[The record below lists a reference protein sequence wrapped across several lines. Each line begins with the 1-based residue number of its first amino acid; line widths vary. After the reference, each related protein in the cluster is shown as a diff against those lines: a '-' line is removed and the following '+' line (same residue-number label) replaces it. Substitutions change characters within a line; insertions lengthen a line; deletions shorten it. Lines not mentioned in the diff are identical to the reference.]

1 MSLVRRVESTEM
13 LKGAG
18 SGLGGLE
25 GGRKYVESSVLW
37 GSSKRWRMLAS
48 LALWQRKVPSLG
60 SLGKQSNRQSYSLSH
75 TFRWHFGRK
84 KA

>member
-1 MSLVRRVESTEM
+1 MSLVRHVESTEV
-13 LKGAG
+13 LKGTG
-18 SGLGGLE
+18 SGLGDLE
-25 GGRKYVESSVLW
+25 GGRKNVGSSVLW

-60 SLGKQSNRQSYSLSH
+60 KQSNRQSYSLSH

-84 KA
+84 KS